1 MVQWGIWC
9 GVSLAQGLGKWKR
22 VGMIGGA
29 EILRCAQ
36 DDRLGGGE
44 EFQILNFRF
53 EIRRKTHDEEGVVV
67 ATQQTQVQKAIQRQ
81 KSRQGLRASG

>member
-1 MVQWGIWC
+1 
-9 GVSLAQGLGKWKR
+9 
-22 VGMIGGA
+22 MIGGA

-67 ATQQTQVQKAIQRQ
+67 ATQQTQVQKATFNVKRAG
-81 KSRQGLRASG
+81 RALRASG